1 MEDPRDLPSP
11 ADGRETVYTS
21 RMSRKIRVGLV
32 FGGRSCEHEVSLAS
46 ALSVFEAIDRTRY
59 ELTLIHIAKDG
70 EWLLRGGADPIRL
83 AGAGGSVSTAG
94 DAGGQDAGDATRT
107 AEAGNPPSIEWAAR
121 AEDPAGG
128 GAGGTSFPLS
138 AARPDP
144 DDDSTPVLMGYPDGG
159 RLLARGIGTA
169 APIESAGAGA
179 AGFEAG
185 AHPSLDVVFPLLH
198 GPFGEDGTVQG
209 LLELA
214 GLPYVGAGVLGSA
227 AAMDKAMMKR
237 AFRAEGLP
245 MMDYLAVRRSEWR
258 RDPDRVQA
266 KAEGRLGYPMFV
278 KPANLGSSVGVHR
291 IDDSGAFHGRVG
303 DAAAYDTKVLIEA
316 AALDCHEVEC
326 AVLGN
331 DEPRASVVGEIV
343 PSREFY
349 DYDAKYVDDA
359 SKLVIPAPLPPETA
373 ERVRALSLAAFRA
386 VDARGLSRVD
396 FFVERGGERRVYVN
410 EVNTMPGFTPISMYP
425 KLWAAS
431 GISYPDLIDRLIQ
444 LAIEEHRDRRDVRA
458 VL

>member
-1 MEDPRDLPSP
+1 
-11 ADGRETVYTS
+11 
-21 RMSRKIRVGLV
+21 MSRKIRVGLV
-32 FGGRSCEHEVSLAS
+32 FGGRSCEHEVSLSS
-46 ALSVFEAIDRTRY
+46 ARSVFEAIDRTKY
-59 ELTLIHIAKDG
+59 DLTLIHIAKDG
-70 EWLLRGGADPIRL
+70 GWLLRGGADPIRL
-83 AGAGGSVSTAG
+83 AGAEA
-94 DAGGQDAGDATRT
+94 AATD
-107 AEAGNPPSIEWAAR
+107 E
-121 AEDPAGG
+121 AGG
-128 GAGGTSFPLS
+128 GAGGPDAGAGRTSRDAGAGDPTPGPAH
-138 AARPDP
+138 AAEAEAPAGGASSPPPAAPRPSPSPEDEP
-144 DDDSTPVLMGYPDGG
+144 IPVLMGYPEGG
-159 RLLARGIGTA
+159 RLLALRGGAA
-169 APIESAGAGA
+169 APLDPGGAGVEGQGAGA
-179 AGFEAG
+179 A
-185 AHPSLDVVFPLLH
+185 PSLDVVFPLLH

-245 MMDYLAVRRSEWR
+245 MTDYLVVRRSEWR
-258 RDPDRVQA
+258 RDPERVRSE
-266 KAEGRLGYPMFV
+266 AEARLGYPMFV

-291 IDDSGAFHGRVG
+291 IDGPGAFRDRVE
-303 DAAAYDTKVLIEA
+303 DAASYDTKVLIEA
-316 AALDCHEVEC
+316 AARDCHEIEC

-331 DEPRASVVGEIV
+331 DEPRASVAGEIV

-359 SKLVIPAPLPPETA
+359 SELIIPAPLPPETA

-431 GISYPDLIDRLIQ
+431 GIPYPDLIDRLIQ
-444 LAIEEHRDRRDVRA
+444 LALEEHRDRRDVRA